1 MGKQV
6 RQVTQA
12 RPVPAGKERRLTRVG
27 RATVAGLRA
36 LGGRSIA
43 MIATAL
49 AVVLAVIVT
58 GIVLS
63 RHDTRPPIP
72 ATRARHYTDTDACLL
87 TDHQGINGSIA
98 ATVWR
103 GMQDA
108 SLRTHTR
115 VSYSSVTGEQSTA
128 NARPFLNAMLQS
140 SCEVVIAVGGVEV
153 KAAQETTARY
163 AKVGFVLVG
172 NGSGGSGDS
181 GSADKTVTNVS
192 WVPTGDGLREE
203 VAAAVERVVDA
214 QR

>member
-12 RPVPAGKERRLTRVG
+12 RPVSVERQRRFTRVG
-27 RATVAGLRA
+27 HAVVAGLRA
-36 LGGRSIA
+36 LGGRTIA

-63 RHDTRPPIP
+63 RHDSRPPIP

-87 TDHQGINGSIA
+87 TDHQGINGSTA

-140 SCEVVIAVGGVEV
+140 SCEVVLAVGGVEV
-153 KAAQETTARY
+153 KAAQETTGRY
-163 AKVGFVLVG
+163 AKIGFVLVG
-172 NGSGGSGDS
+172 GGST
-181 GSADKTVTNVS
+181 DKTTTNVS
-192 WVPTGDGLREE
+192 WVPTGDGLREG
-203 VAAAVERVVDA
+203 VAAAVERAVDA
-214 QR
+214 RN